1 MELRVAGIEK
11 ESVVDG
17 PGLRFVIFTQGCPH
31 QCPGCHNPN
40 THDPNGGEVM
50 DTEELFSQIIKTRL
64 IRGVTFSGGEPFIQ
78 AGALALLAGRIKAE
92 GLDLV
97 TYSGFSFEQL
107 VAMTSRNK
115 AVRQL
120 LAQTDILVD
129 GLYQA
134 AERDLGLAFRGSRN
148 QRLINVPHSL
158 AMGRIILW
166 EDCAGEIRMH
176 A

>member
-1 MELRVAGIEK
+1 MEIRVAGLAK

-31 QCPGCHNPN
+31 QCPGCHNPH

-50 DTEELFSQIIKTRL
+50 DSDEIFAQIKATKL
-64 IRGVTFSGGEPFIQ
+64 IRGVTFSGGEPFMQ
-78 AGALALLAGRIKAE
+78 AGALALLADRIRAE
-92 GLDLV
+92 GLDIV
-97 TYSGFSFEQL
+97 TYTGFSFEQL
-107 VAMTSRNK
+107 AAMTPRNK

-120 LAQTDILVD
+120 LVQSDILVD
-129 GLYQA
+129 GPFKI

-158 AMGRIILW
+158 AQGRIILW
-166 EDCAGEIRMH
+166 EDCAGEIRMR